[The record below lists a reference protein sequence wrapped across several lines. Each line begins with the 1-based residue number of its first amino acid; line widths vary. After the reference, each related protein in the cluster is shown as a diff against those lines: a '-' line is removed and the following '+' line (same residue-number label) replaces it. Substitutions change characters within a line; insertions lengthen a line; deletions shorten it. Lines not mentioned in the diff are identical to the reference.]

1 MDLKKFIRD
10 IPDFP
15 KAGILF
21 KDITTLLNDGNAF
34 KYAVDQFV
42 DHYKEQK
49 IDYIAAV
56 EARGYIMGGVLAYI
70 MGAGFVPVRK
80 PGKLPYE
87 VNSIEYTLEYG
98 SNILEVHKDAIKEGT
113 NVLIFDDLIATG
125 GSALATARLIKQ
137 LGGNVLGC
145 AFIIEL
151 LDLKGRE
158 TLQDYD
164 VFSLITY

>member
-21 KDITTLLNDGNAF
+21 KDITTLLNDSNAF

-42 DHYKEQK
+42 DHYKGQK

-56 EARGYIMGGVLAYI
+56 EARGYIMGGALSYI
-70 MGAGFVPVRK
+70 MDAGFVPVRK

-98 SNILEVHKDAIKEGT
+98 SNILEIHKDAIKKGS

-125 GSALATARLIKQ
+125 GSALAAARLIKQ
-137 LGGNVLGC
+137 LDGNVLGC

-151 LDLKGRE
+151 LELKGRE
-158 TLQDYD
+158 TLQGYD
-164 VFSLITY
+164 VFSLIKY

>member
-15 KAGILF
+15 KPGILF
-21 KDITTLLNDGNAF
+21 KDITTLLNNGNAF
-34 KYAVDQFV
+34 KYAVDQFI
-42 DHYKEQK
+42 DHYKGHN

-56 EARGYIMGGVLAYI
+56 EARGYIMGGALAYI
-70 MGAGFVPVRK
+70 MGTGFVPVRK

-98 SNILEVHKDAIKEGT
+98 SNILEVHKDAIREGS
-113 NVLIFDDLIATG
+113 NVLVFDDLIATG

-151 LDLKGRE
+151 LELKGRE
-158 TLQDYD
+158 TLHGYD

>member
-21 KDITTLLNDGNAF
+21 KDITTLLNDSNAF

-42 DHYKEQK
+42 DHYKGQK

-56 EARGYIMGGVLAYI
+56 EARGYIMGGALSYI

-98 SNILEVHKDAIKEGT
+98 SNILEIHKDAIKKGS

-125 GSALATARLIKQ
+125 GSALAAARLIKQ
-137 LGGNVLGC
+137 LDGNVLGC

-151 LDLKGRE
+151 LELKGRE
-158 TLQDYD
+158 TLQGYD
-164 VFSLITY
+164 VFSLIAY

>member
-98 SNILEVHKDAIKEGT
+98 SNILEVHKDAIREGS
-113 NVLIFDDLIATG
+113 NVLVFDDLIATG

-151 LDLKGRE
+151 LELKGRE
-158 TLQDYD
+158 TLHGYD